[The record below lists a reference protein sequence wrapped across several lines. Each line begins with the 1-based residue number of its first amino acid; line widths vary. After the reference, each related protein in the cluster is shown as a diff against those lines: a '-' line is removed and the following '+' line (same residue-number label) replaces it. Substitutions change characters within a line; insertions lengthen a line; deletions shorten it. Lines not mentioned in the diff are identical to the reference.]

1 MAHDHDHDDHDHEHG
16 SELSEMQ
23 IRVRALESI
32 LTEKG
37 YVEPAAL
44 DAIIEAYETK
54 IGPHNGARVVAKAWS
69 DPAFKK
75 ALLEDASKA
84 VSTLGHVSRTGDHL
98 VTVENTPDKHNMIVC
113 TLCSC
118 YPWEV
123 LGLPPTWYKS
133 APYRSRA
140 VKDPRGVLADFGIAL
155 AKDTEVRV
163 WDSTA
168 ETRFMVL
175 PMRPAGTEG
184 WSEERLADLV
194 TRDSMIGTG
203 LPLNPGQK

>member
-1 MAHDHDHDDHDHEHG
+1 MSPHDHEHDHGHG

-23 IRVRALESI
+23 LRVRALETI
-32 LTEKG
+32 LSEKG
-37 YVEPAAL
+37 YVDPAAL
-44 DAIIEAYETK
+44 DRIIEAYETR
-54 IGPHNGARVVAKAWS
+54 IGPHNGARAVAKAWA
-69 DPAFKK
+69 DPDFRQR
-75 ALLEDASKA
+75 LLANATEA
-84 VSTLGHVSRTGDHL
+84 VGSLGHVSRVGDHL
-98 VTVENTPDKHNMIVC
+98 VAVENTPKRHNMIVC

-123 LGLPPTWYKS
+123 LGLPPVWYKS

-140 VKDPRGVLADFGIAL
+140 VSDPRGVLADFGVTL
-155 AKDTEVRV
+155 PPDTEIRV

-184 WSEERLADLV
+184 WSEERLATLV
-194 TRDSMIGTG
+194 TRNAMIGTG
-203 LPLNPGQK
+203 LPKRPGEIA

>member
-1 MAHDHDHDDHDHEHG
+1 MAHDHDDNHHDHEHG

-54 IGPHNGARVVAKAWS
+54 IGPHNGARVVAKAWT

-75 ALLEDASKA
+75 ALLEDGSKA
-84 VSTLGHVSRTGDHL
+84 VLTLGHVNRTGDHL
-98 VTVENTPDKHNMIVC
+98 VAVENTPQRHNMVVC

-118 YPWEV
+118 YPWEM
-123 LGLPPTWYKS
+123 L
-133 APYRSRA
+133 
-140 VKDPRGVLADFGIAL
+140 
-155 AKDTEVRV
+155 
-163 WDSTA
+163 
-168 ETRFMVL
+168 
-175 PMRPAGTEG
+175 
-184 WSEERLADLV
+184 
-194 TRDSMIGTG
+194 
-203 LPLNPGQK
+203 